1 MSPPSFDRIMH
12 LVQAAGPQET
22 PYLILDG
29 QLLRENA
36 RRFRAAFPNGQ
47 VCFAV
52 KANNDPLVLKTFYE
66 EGIHFDVASWG
77 EIQILSDIGVPAGSM
92 VFSAPTKLPRDIA
105 RAFEYGIH
113 RFAFDTRVELEKLAK
128 LAPGSNVI
136 GRITVDNTGS
146 HWPLERKFGIEPGQE
161 LDLFL
166 YARQLQ
172 LNPYGLTFHVGSQN
186 KDPQAWVRA
195 LERLQPIWLNL
206 EEHGVHLSVINTGG
220 GFPAHF
226 NEPVPEMEEIAAAI
240 LPALEQLFGQK
251 ARLIVEPGRGLVGD
265 AGIMAATVINRARR
279 GDSDWLYLDVGV
291 FHGLIEGMDFFGFQ
305 YPVISE
311 RQGEALVPFVLSG
324 PTCDSADVVHPQAML
339 PAEISLGDRV
349 YVLTTGAYSNS
360 LEKYNGIEF
369 PKTIVTGID

>member
-1 MSPPSFDRIMH
+1 MSHPSFDRIMQ

-36 RRFRAAFPNGQ
+36 RRFRIAFPNRE

-52 KANNDPLVLKTFYE
+52 KANNDPRVLKIFHE
-66 EGIHFDVASWG
+66 EGVHFDVASWG
-77 EIQILSDIGVPAGSM
+77 EIQILADIGVPAGSM

-105 RAFEYGIH
+105 RAYEYGIR
-113 RFAFDTRVELEKLAK
+113 RFAFDTRIELEKLAK

-146 HWPLERKFGIEPGQE
+146 HWPLERKFGIEPGHE
-161 LDLFL
+161 VDLFL
-166 YARQLQ
+166 YSRQLG

-195 LERLQPIWLNL
+195 LERLQPVWLAL

-226 NEPVPEMEEIAAAI
+226 NEPVPEVEEIAAAI
-240 LPALEQLFGQK
+240 LPALERLFGQK
-251 ARLIVEPGRGLVGD
+251 AGLIVEPGRGLVGD

-279 GDSDWLYLDVGV
+279 GDHEWLYLDVGV

-324 PTCDSADVVHPQAML
+324 PTCDSADVIHPQAML
-339 PAEISLGDRV
+339 PAGISLGDRV
-349 YVLTTGAYSNS
+349 YVLTAGAYSNS